1 MKKGKSFGHL
11 LAGLQKV
18 ILRVFTAL
26 MSTCTSGSC
35 VTGTMKVLREHY
47 ERLGTASLDDQF
59 DESWKEHIEQSM
71 VKCLVHRRIRFWIE
85 KLVMKSVLKA

>member
-18 ILRVFTAL
+18 ILRGFTAL

-35 VTGTMKVLREHY
+35 VTGTMKVLREQGWVQH
-47 ERLGTASLDDQF
+47 LWMISL
-59 DESWKEHIEQSM
+59 
-71 VKCLVHRRIRFWIE
+71 
-85 KLVMKSVLKA
+85 MKAGKSI